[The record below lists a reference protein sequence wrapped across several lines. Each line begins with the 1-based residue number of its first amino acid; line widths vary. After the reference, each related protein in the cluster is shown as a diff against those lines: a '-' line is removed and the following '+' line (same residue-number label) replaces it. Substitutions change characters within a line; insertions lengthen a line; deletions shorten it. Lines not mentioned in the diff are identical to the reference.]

1 MKVLSFWAL
10 CDRNLFLSMLDKAAN
25 DGHWLV
31 FNNSH
36 LLEQLDDDVVAKL
49 SHLISSVKG
58 RGSIKISLNL
68 FIELVQSLCLW
79 ILLPTYVPHPIIQRS
94 LV

>member
-1 MKVLSFWAL
+1 
-10 CDRNLFLSMLDKAAN
+10 MLDKAAN

-36 LLEQLDDDVVAKL
+36 LFEQLDDDIVAKL

-58 RGSIKISLNL
+58 RG
-68 FIELVQSLCLW
+68 
-79 ILLPTYVPHPIIQRS
+79 
-94 LV
+94 